1 MERELL
7 RYEHFECEREW
18 EVRTHRE
25 WSSPHIIRAAL
36 LALAKDF
43 VPEDVVG
50 VSAVGHCLFPR
61 RCEPEVLLLCR
72 LEVWIAVE
80 GHLLEF
86 DTVKGDRLECTRHD
100 ERAVPVRDDRILVGL
115 EDGDALSE
123 ARYLALVFLPNA
135 LEFVIL
141 PGLKFMELAS
151 ALSLDGLFLPSV
163 LGLDDLVPRRMVAL
177 DGRDPLSN
185 AAKSVGFCFEMAN
198 EERDT
203 MRLTWL

>member
-1 MERELL
+1 MRER
-7 RYEHFECEREW
+7 W

-25 WSSPHIIRAAL
+25 CSSLHIIRAAL
-36 LALAKDF
+36 LFLAKDF
-43 VPEDVVG
+43 VPEDGVE

-61 RCEPEVLLLCR
+61 RCEPEVLLLLL
-72 LEVWIAVE
+72 LEVWVVVE

-86 DTVKGDRLECTRHD
+86 DTVQGDLLECTRH
-100 ERAVPVRDDRILVGL
+100 EESAVPVLDDRTLVGL

-123 ARYLALVFLPNA
+123 ARCLALVFLKNV

-151 ALSLDGLFLPSV
+151 VLILDGF
-163 LGLDDLVPRRMVAL
+163 VPLRMVGL
-177 DGRDPLSN
+177 DGRDPLRG

-198 EERDT
+198 EERD
-203 MRLTWL
+203 LTWL